1 MDPPVASLVG
11 VGQRVARD
19 RPAHAHVVELVA
31 LRSQTDLDVAQTLP
45 AGQLREGH
53 AQELAHAGE
62 GLRVSVSA
70 ISPNTFAESVH
81 RQMFHHLREN
91 ELACIHDR
99 RTPGRGG
106 QHRPKPPGRSSRVVL
121 RRQFEL
127 ARRRHRSCRNLH
139 DEVRHRI
146 EFHDVRSRRARHRHL
161 HPRRLRAV
169 HSGSAAPSPP
179 PASVRHPP
187 THVPDPPTGRSGPT
201 SRRRP
206 PAARSFPPH
215 RGPSRPTPPAS
226 RQARPPSSR
235 PAPP

>member
-1 MDPPVASLVG
+1 MNESRDVAAQIEQGVKLDGGLRGPEQSPREHGQAQVDRRSVESENGILEFHAEVFVGIERSCDPDQLLSELRMDPPVASLVG

-19 RPAHAHVVELVA
+19 RPANAHVVELVA

-53 AQELAHAGE
+53 AQELAHARE

-106 QHRPKPPGRSSRVVL
+106 QHRPKPPGRSSR
-121 RRQFEL
+121 
-127 ARRRHRSCRNLH
+127 
-139 DEVRHRI
+139 
-146 EFHDVRSRRARHRHL
+146 
-161 HPRRLRAV
+161 
-169 HSGSAAPSPP
+169 
-179 PASVRHPP
+179 
-187 THVPDPPTGRSGPT
+187 
-201 SRRRP
+201 
-206 PAARSFPPH
+206 
-215 RGPSRPTPPAS
+215 
-226 RQARPPSSR
+226 
-235 PAPP
+235 